1 MTVSELLRR
10 RSASGSRAR
19 SAAGEPA
26 PWTHPVLTGA
36 AAAALSGLVL
46 VLPALV
52 AWVASPQST
61 VPWPQALGVG
71 SALWL
76 LAGAAQLHVDGATI
90 SLVPLALT
98 GLFAWSACTAA
109 RRSLRETEPGS
120 MGRLGWVPKGWLR
133 VVVLFTLGY
142 AGCATG
148 WALLALL
155 SPLRATLPTLALP
168 IAALPALS
176 AIVGVWLERGTLAGS
191 GHHDGAASRRSP
203 LWLARAVRPAVEGV
217 AVMFGFGAV
226 VVAALLVLHADRVAH
241 LQGEL
246 RPGVLGGVVLAAGQL
261 AALPNLG
268 LWAVSFL
275 SGAGFSVVQGAQVT
289 WSGAES
295 GLMPL
300 VPVLGALPPPGPF
313 PGWVAA
319 SAAVPVIVGVWIGWR
334 ARRSVARLATLRS
347 KAAVSA
353 AAVTLAA
360 LGLAGLDALGGG
372 SLGMVKLAHMG
383 APPHLMAGYLLGEF
397 ALGAALVLA
406 WDAWRVRR

>member
-1 MTVSELLRR
+1 
-10 RSASGSRAR
+10 
-19 SAAGEPA
+19 
-26 PWTHPVLTGA
+26 
-36 AAAALSGLVL
+36 
-46 VLPALV
+46 
-52 AWVASPQST
+52 
-61 VPWPQALGVG
+61 
-71 SALWL
+71 
-76 LAGAAQLHVDGATI
+76 
-90 SLVPLALT
+90 
-98 GLFAWSACTAA
+98 
-109 RRSLRETEPGS
+109 
-120 MGRLGWVPKGWLR
+120 
-133 VVVLFTLGY
+133 
-142 AGCATG
+142 
-148 WALLALL
+148 
-155 SPLRATLPTLALP
+155 
-168 IAALPALS
+168 
-176 AIVGVWLERGTLAGS
+176 
-191 GHHDGAASRRSP
+191 
-203 LWLARAVRPAVEGV
+203 
-217 AVMFGFGAV
+217 MFGFGAV

-246 RPGVLGGVVLAAGQL
+246 RPGVFGGVVLAAGQL

-275 SGAGFSVVQGAQVT
+275 SGPGFSVVQGAQVT